1 MKTSNIFA
9 TLIIATTLAAC
20 SEGTK
25 VEYSTAPVEKQNIS
39 TSITA
44 TGTIEPVTE
53 VEVGT
58 QVSGIIDRIYVDYN
72 SEVHRGQ
79 VIAELDKTNLLS
91 KLASAQSNL
100 SNAQSSLNYQSA
112 NYKRYK
118 TLYEKGLVSANDYEN
133 AKLSYEQAVQQV
145 RVQQQNVTEAQTNLG
160 YATITSPIDG
170 VVLSKEVEEGQTVA
184 SAMTTPT
191 LFIIAQDLTDMRV
204 IADIDEADIGGVK
217 EGQRVTFTVDAFP
230 DDVFEGAVTQVRQQ
244 ATTESN
250 VVTYEVVISAPNDE
264 LKLKPGLTANVTI
277 YTMEKNGVLAV
288 PARAL
293 RFTPNEA
300 LLQEGETVEDVP
312 APFKVWTKEGNVFKA
327 HKVEV
332 GTSNGMLT
340 EIVSGVKA
348 GTEVL
353 TDFTIIGGKE
363 DEAEETTTSN
373 PFMPRPRG
381 NRNRGGAPGAGGAG
395 ANGAGGAGAQG
406 GAPGGGAGGFGG
418 GNRPSGN
425 FPR

>member
-9 TLIIATTLAAC
+9 ALIIATAFAAC

-25 VEYSTAPVEKQNIS
+25 VNYSTAPVEKQNIT

-133 AKLSYEQAVQQV
+133 AKLSYEQALQQV
-145 RVQQQNVTEAQTNLG
+145 KVQQQNVTEAQTNLG

-204 IADIDEADIGGVK
+204 IADIDEDDVGGVK

-230 DDVFEGAVTQVRQQ
+230 DDIFEGAVTQVRQQ

-250 VVTYEVVISAPNDE
+250 VVTYEVVISAPNDQ

-300 LLQEGETVEDVP
+300 LLQDGETVEDVQAP
-312 APFKVWTKEGNVFKA
+312 AKLWTKEGNVFKA

-332 GTSNGMLT
+332 GLSNGMLT
-340 EIVSGVKA
+340 EIISGVKA

-353 TDFTIIGGKE
+353 TDFEIIGG
-363 DEAEETTTSN
+363 EEESEEPATSN
-373 PFMPRPRG
+373 PFMPRPG
-381 NRNRGGAPGAGGAG
+381 NRNRNGANGAAGARGGAPGAGGAPSG
-395 ANGAGGAGAQG
+395 AA
-406 GAPGGGAGGFGG
+406 GGGAGMG
-418 GNRPSGN
+418 GNRPAGGGN
-425 FPR
+425 FSR